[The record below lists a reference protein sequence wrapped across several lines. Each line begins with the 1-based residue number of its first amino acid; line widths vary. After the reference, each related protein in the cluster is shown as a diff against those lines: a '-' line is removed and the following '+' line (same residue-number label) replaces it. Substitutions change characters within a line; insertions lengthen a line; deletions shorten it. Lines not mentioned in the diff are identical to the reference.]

1 MIWNDKV
8 RLNLSLLS
16 NKFDNLLYLESGS
29 KTPVF
34 SISHQ
39 KVNRIL
45 FLGDNLGIDG
55 HGLTQSDLEEALV
68 NVVRQ
73 TSQKLKEESG
83 DEGYVVKHI
92 S

>member
-1 MIWNDKV
+1 MK
-8 RLNLSLLS
+8 
-16 NKFDNLLYLESGS
+16 
-29 KTPVF
+29 
-34 SISHQ
+34 
-39 KVNRIL
+39 RIL

-73 TSQKLKEESG
+73 TSHQLKEDAG
-83 DEGYVVKHI
+83 NEGYVVKHI

>member
-1 MIWNDKV
+1 MK
-8 RLNLSLLS
+8 
-16 NKFDNLLYLESGS
+16 
-29 KTPVF
+29 
-34 SISHQ
+34 
-39 KVNRIL
+39 RIL